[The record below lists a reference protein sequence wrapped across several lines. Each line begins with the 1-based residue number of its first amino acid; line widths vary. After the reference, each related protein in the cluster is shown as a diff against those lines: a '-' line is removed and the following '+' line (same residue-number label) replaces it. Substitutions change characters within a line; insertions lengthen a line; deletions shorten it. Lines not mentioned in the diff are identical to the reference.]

1 MGPPPTGRRRLL
13 ALLLASVVVTRMLLA
28 SGAGVLA
35 SATATLAST
44 ASGGDGGKEGRV
56 RLLWLVNGGHQVGL
70 LAVHSPQLVG
80 FGDEEPNIL
89 VVVFTQHDAEL
100 GRKAAQE
107 QVGEEEAGLLSAG
120 AELQHGGEQL

>member
-1 MGPPPTGRRRLL
+1 M
-13 ALLLASVVVTRMLLA
+13 
-28 SGAGVLA
+28 LA
-35 SATATLAST
+35 SATATATLSST
-44 ASGGDGGKEGRV
+44 ASLSSRGNHGEKGRV

-107 QVGEEEAGLLSAG
+107 QVSEEKTGLLSTWAK
-120 AELQHGGEQL
+120 LQHGGEQL